1 MSKYHDLRFSSRK
14 TVFFIVLNMYQSNGV
29 IFNAL
34 NTLHDVHSE
43 QFLYGLVV
51 SGYTYLRLGLE

>member
-1 MSKYHDLRFSSRK
+1 MTSVFLRGRRY
-14 TVFFIVLNMYQSNGV
+14 FFIVLNMYQSNGV

-34 NTLHDVHSE
+34 NTLHNVHSE

>member
-1 MSKYHDLRFSSRK
+1 MTSVFLRGRRY
-14 TVFFIVLNMYQSNGV
+14 FFIVLNMYQSNGV